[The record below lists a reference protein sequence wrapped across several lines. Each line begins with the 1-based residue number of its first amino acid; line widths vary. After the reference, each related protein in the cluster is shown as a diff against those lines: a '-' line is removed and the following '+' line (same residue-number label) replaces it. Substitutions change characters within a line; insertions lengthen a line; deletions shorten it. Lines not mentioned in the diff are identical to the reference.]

1 MAGIGNALGFGCGL
15 EVEGEDD
22 ENYWGP
28 GGGRWESASAAS
40 SAPSFLLFLLLL
52 ALFYPATLSL
62 LLFSLLIDV
71 FTQLSQDSQVP

>member
-1 MAGIGNALGFGCGL
+1 MAGVGDALGLGGGL
-15 EVEGEDD
+15 EVERKDD
-22 ENYWGP
+22 ENYRGP
-28 GGGRWESASAAS
+28 GGGWWS
-40 SAPSFLLFLLLL
+40 SAPPFLLFLLLL